1 MNKTLIAAIVAAP
14 LALAACT
21 PADGITSSS
30 PTSTTA
36 VTYAADDKVIE
47 SPPVLEER
55 TVSEEDIFLAQLD
68 NQGIRYTTDSAA
80 IQGGVAVCAFIDEG
94 NKSSDLFWE
103 MALEEPVE
111 RILPP
116 VSNEDLPS
124 FMGVAVA
131 VLCPEFKARVARDLA
146 SN

>member
-1 MNKTLIAAIVAAP
+1 MTKILIAALVVAP

-21 PADGITSSS
+21 PADSATSS
-30 PTSTTA
+30 PASTTA
-36 VTYAADDKVIE
+36 VAYAAEDKVVE
-47 SPPVLEER
+47 PPPVLEEE
-55 TVSEEDIFLAQLD
+55 VASEEDIFLAQLD
-68 NQGIRYTTDSAA
+68 NQGITYTTDSAA

-94 NKSSDLFWE
+94 NSPSELFWE

>member
-1 MNKTLIAAIVAAP
+1 MTKTLIATLIVAP

-21 PADGITSSS
+21 PADGATSSS
-30 PTSTTA
+30 TTSSTA
-36 VTYAADDKVIE
+36 VAYVAEDKVVE
-47 SPPVLEER
+47 SPPVIEEK
-55 TVSEEDIFLAQLD
+55 VASEEGIFLAQLD
-68 NQGIRYTTDSAA
+68 NQGIAYTTDSEA

-131 VLCPEFKARVARDLA
+131 ILCPEFKARVARDLA
-146 SN
+146 GN

>member
-1 MNKTLIAAIVAAP
+1 MTKTLIATLIVAP

-21 PADGITSSS
+21 PADGATSS
-30 PTSTTA
+30 PTTSSTT
-36 VTYAADDKVIE
+36 VSYAAEDRVVE
-47 SPPVLEER
+47 SPPVIEEK
-55 TVSEEDIFLAQLD
+55 VASEEDVFLAQLD
-68 NQGIRYTTDSAA
+68 GQGIAYTTGPEA
-80 IQGGVAVCAFIDEG
+80 IQGGLAVCSFIDEG
-94 NKSSDLFWE
+94 NRSSDLFWE

-131 VLCPEFKARVARDLA
+131 ILCPEFKARVARDLTG
-146 SN
+146 N

>member
-1 MNKTLIAAIVAAP
+1 MTKTLIATLIVAP

-21 PADGITSSS
+21 PADGATSGPTTSS
-30 PTSTTA
+30 TA
-36 VTYAADDKVIE
+36 VSYAAEDKVVE
-47 SPPVLEER
+47 SPPVIEEE
-55 TVSEEDIFLAQLD
+55 VASEEDIFLAQLD
-68 NQGIRYTTDSAA
+68 NQGIAYTTDSAA
-80 IQGGVAVCAFIDEG
+80 IQGGVAVCGFIDEG
-94 NKSSDLFWE
+94 NSPSELFWE

-131 VLCPEFKARVARDLA
+131 ILCPEFKARVARDLA
-146 SN
+146 GN